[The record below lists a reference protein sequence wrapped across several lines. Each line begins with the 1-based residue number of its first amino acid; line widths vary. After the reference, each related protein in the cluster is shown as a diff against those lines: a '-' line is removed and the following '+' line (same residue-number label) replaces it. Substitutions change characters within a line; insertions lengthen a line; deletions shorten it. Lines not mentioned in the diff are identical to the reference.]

1 MNKIQI
7 TIWATAEEIEMVDNK
22 ITVKKGSFY
31 YNNKKYMIEN
41 GEIKSET
48 TTEQIPF

>member
-7 TIWATAEEIEMVDNK
+7 TIWATAEEIAMIDNK
-22 ITVKKGSFY
+22 ITVKKGNFY
-31 YNNKKYMIEN
+31 YNNKKYIIEN
-41 GEIKSET
+41 GNIISET

>member
-1 MNKIQI
+1 MSKIQI
-7 TIWATAEEIEMVDNK
+7 TIWATAEEIAMVDNK
-22 ITVKKGSFY
+22 ITVKTGSFY

-41 GEIKSET
+41 GEIKTT